1 MKWFSS
7 CPGLRSAVNLA
18 AYINR
23 NAIFVIDVRT
33 ELGDDGLHPVVTVVP
48 KHELMNFGWGF
59 QVSQDPRFQKRIS
72 EGLTSDPF
80 FFVHVQPLHLGGSAE
95 FAYCQNYVSK
105 NPGQDISTVMTQVA
119 VETGR
124 TAEVREHTSLER
136 PPRPL

>member
-1 MKWFSS
+1 MT
-7 CPGLRSAVNLA
+7 LA

-23 NAIFVIDVRT
+23 NAITVIYVRT

-48 KHELMNFGWGF
+48 KHELMNYEWGF
-59 QVSQDPRFQKRIS
+59 KVLQDPRFQKRVS

-80 FFVHVQPLHLGGSAE
+80 FFVHLQPLHLGGSAE
-95 FAYCQNYVSK
+95 FAFSSSFVSK
-105 NPGQDISTVMTQVA
+105 NPGEDISAGMTQVA
-119 VETGR
+119 VDTGR

>member
-1 MKWFSS
+1 VA
-7 CPGLRSAVNLA
+7 LT

-23 NAIFVIDVRT
+23 NAITVIDVRT

-48 KHELMNFGWGF
+48 KRELMNFEWGF
-59 QVSQDPRFQKRIS
+59 KMSQDPRFQKRVS

-95 FAYCQNYVSK
+95 HAFFARTTLCQK
-105 NPGQDISTVMTQVA
+105 NSGEDISAVMMQVA

-124 TAEVREHTSLER
+124 TSEVREHTSLER